1 MYPPHPGIRALSRWL
16 LACEAAPGKPPSQK
30 SPGAFSVCGKLRQH
44 LSVLA
49 GVAGFRS
56 LLSRALTLAKAEV
69 PWLDALRIR
78 EDGSLDWPGADE
90 SQRDREKMAEG
101 EVALVAQLLGLL
113 VSFIGEALTLLL
125 VREVW
130 PEAPFGG
137 TDEGTE
143 EKP

>member
-1 MYPPHPGIRALSRWL
+1 MYQPRSAIWELARWL
-16 LACEAAPGKPPSQK
+16 LACEDAPGTPPGQK
-30 SPGAFSVCGKLRQH
+30 STGAFSVCGKLRQH

-56 LLSRALTLAKAEV
+56 LLSRALALAKVEV
-69 PWLDALRIR
+69 PWLDAVRIR

-90 SQRDREKMAEG
+90 SQQDAEETAEG

-113 VSFIGEALTLLL
+113 VSFIGEALTLHL